1 MEAVLYTRVGD
12 DFRRRSRCSRP
23 RSLPCARPSR
33 RRNSFSDAPAVRDA
47 AQEWLA
53 DPQRAKPVLLDVR
66 EPWEFETCRIAGSL
80 SMPMRGIPARY
91 HELKRDAEIVMVC
104 HHGARSF
111 QAGMFLEQ
119 MGFTGIINL
128 HGGVAAWARDVD
140 PAMPTY

>member
-1 MEAVLYTRVGD
+1 MRQLSASQL
-12 DFRRRSRCSRP
+12 
-23 RSLPCARPSR
+23 
-33 RRNSFSDAPAVRDA
+33 RD
-47 AQEWLA
+47 WLA
-53 DPQRAKPVLLDVR
+53 DTGRTRPVLLDVR

-91 HELKRDAEIVMVC
+91 PELSRDQDIVMVC

-119 MGFTGIINL
+119 MGFDRILNL
-128 HGGVAAWARDVD
+128 QGGVAAWARDVD

>member
-1 MEAVLYTRVGD
+1 MRQV
-12 DFRRRSRCSRP
+12 S
-23 RSLPCARPSR
+23 
-33 RRNSFSDAPAVRDA
+33 AP
-47 AQEWLA
+47 QLHESLA
-53 DPQRAKPVLLDVR
+53 DPQRGKPVLLDVR
-66 EPWEFETCRIAGSL
+66 EPWEFEPCRIAGSV

-91 HELKRDAEIVMVC
+91 RELKRDAEIVMVC

-140 PAMPTY
+140 PTMPTY

>member
-1 MEAVLYTRVGD
+1 MRQLSASQLKD
-12 DFRRRSRCSRP
+12 
-23 RSLPCARPSR
+23 
-33 RRNSFSDAPAVRDA
+33 
-47 AQEWLA
+47 WLA
-53 DPQRAKPVLLDVR
+53 DTERTRPVLRDVR

-91 HELKRDAEIVMVC
+91 HELKRDEDIVMVC

-119 MGFTGIINL
+119 MGFSSITNL
-128 HGGVAAWARDVD
+128 QGGVAAWARDVD

>member
-1 MEAVLYTRVGD
+1 MRQLSASQLKD
-12 DFRRRSRCSRP
+12 
-23 RSLPCARPSR
+23 
-33 RRNSFSDAPAVRDA
+33 
-47 AQEWLA
+47 WLA
-53 DPQRAKPVLLDVR
+53 DPGRTKPVLLDVR
-66 EPWEFETCRIAGSL
+66 EPWEFETCRIAGSI

-91 HELKRDAEIVMVC
+91 HELGRDQDIVMVC

-119 MGFTGIINL
+119 MGFGGIINL